1 MEVSPFAFASKRN
14 LVKEKSYASKRNL
27 KFGNSLESVRCLTSE
42 RSNVNSNLPLCHL
55 VKAEQGLNG
64 ELVAPA
70 AWRYWPRSA
79 APLAALSFLVQNYPW
94 EGCHHDTDLSRALC
108 ACLLCLDAYL
118 TNSKRDLE
126 AEQLY

>member
-55 VKAEQGLNG
+55 VKAEQGPNG

-79 APLAALSFLVQNYPW
+79 APHYSLWLAFWSLAVPVRTHFASNQQ
-94 EGCHHDTDLSRALC
+94 S
-108 ACLLCLDAYL
+108 
-118 TNSKRDLE
+118 
-126 AEQLY
+126 